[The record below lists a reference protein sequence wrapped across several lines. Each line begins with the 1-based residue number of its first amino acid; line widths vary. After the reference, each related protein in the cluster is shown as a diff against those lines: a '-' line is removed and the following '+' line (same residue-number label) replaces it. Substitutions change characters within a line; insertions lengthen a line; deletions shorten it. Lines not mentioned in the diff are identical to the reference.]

1 MIQKDKQDRQ
11 KLQFLSTLLFI
22 FFFNIYFSGSLFLF
36 SSSSRRGL
44 DAVAGRAAV
53 DVIGEKRL
61 AAPQS
66 LLARG
71 RKKTAEQRE
80 CACKKRKKRL
90 KVIITGTRVK
100 KEREREVKKRKKKK
114 RAKCACC

>member
-22 FFFNIYFSGSLFLF
+22 FFFKYIYFSGSLFLF

-71 RKKTAEQRE
+71 RKKTAGRE
-80 CACKKRKKRL
+80 S
-90 KVIITGTRVK
+90 VRV
-100 KEREREVKKRKKKK
+100 RRGR
-114 RAKCACC
+114 RG